1 MKKTVEGKAWVF
13 GDNIDTDAI
22 LPARYLV
29 YTTEEQLAKY
39 AMTGTDPEFPEK
51 ATVGDIIVG
60 GKNFGCGSSREH
72 APIGL
77 KGLGISMVIAE
88 SFARIFYRNSIN
100 IGFPLLECKDI
111 SKHVKEGD
119 VLRVNLDKGTIKNVT
134 TGAELTG
141 QKLPDFMMEIL
152 NNGGLM
158 PHLKKKISKALIFL
172 FNFYFIIFR

>member
-1 MKKTVEGKAWVF
+1 MEKVVKGKAWVF

-29 YTTEEQLAKY
+29 YTTEEELAKY

-51 ATVGDIIVG
+51 AQKGDIIVG

-77 KGLGISMVIAE
+77 KGLGISLVIAE

-100 IGFPLLECKDI
+100 IGLPLLECKDI
-111 SKHVKEGD
+111 SKHVSEGD
-119 VLRVNLDKGTIKNVT
+119 ILEVDLDSGVIKNLT
-134 TGAELTG
+134 TGVELKG
-141 QKLPDFMMEIL
+141 QKLPEFMMEI
-152 NNGGLM
+152 
-158 PHLKKKISKALIFL
+158 
-172 FNFYFIIFR
+172 

>member
-1 MKKTVEGKAWVF
+1 MEKVVKGKAWVF

-29 YTTEEQLAKY
+29 YTTEEELAKY

-51 ATVGDIIVG
+51 AQKGDIIVG

-77 KGLGISMVIAE
+77 KGLGISLVIAE

-100 IGFPLLECKDI
+100 IGLPLLECKDI
-111 SKHVKEGD
+111 SKHVSEGD
-119 VLRVNLDKGTIKNVT
+119 ILEVDLDSGVIKNLT
-134 TGAELTG
+134 TGVELKG
-141 QKLPDFMMEIL
+141 QKLPEFMMEIL
-152 NNGGLM
+152 NDGGLM
-158 PHLKKKISKALIFL
+158 PHLKKKLKS
-172 FNFYFIIFR
+172 

>member
-1 MKKTVEGKAWVF
+1 MEKVVKGNAWVF

-29 YTTEEQLAKY
+29 YTTEEELAKY

-51 ATVGDIIVG
+51 AQKGDIIVG

-77 KGLGISMVIAE
+77 KGLGISLVIAE

-100 IGFPLLECKDI
+100 IGLPLLECKDI
-111 SKHVKEGD
+111 SKHVSEGD
-119 VLRVNLDKGTIKNVT
+119 VLEVDLDSGIIKNVT
-134 TGAELTG
+134 TGVELKG
-141 QKLPDFMMEIL
+141 QKLPEFMMEIL
-152 NNGGLM
+152 NDGGLM
-158 PHLKKKISKALIFL
+158 PHLKKKLKA
-172 FNFYFIIFR
+172 